1 MIIRSQHL
9 SYSLGET
16 SRGEMKCIQI
26 NTYWNIYIHTYIS
39 MVYFHTH
46 LKINEACRI
55 LNMFLVEPNMCQYIY
70 YLTISG
76 YLRSFGASPLN
87 LVSRVTVE
95 DQNLDWGWCFT
106 VEPGFQGH
114 CGGPKLDWGWGFTV
128 EPGFQGRCGGLGW
141 GFTVEPGFQGHCGA
155 PQWNLVS
162 RVHSPE

>member
-1 MIIRSQHL
+1 
-9 SYSLGET
+9 
-16 SRGEMKCIQI
+16 
-26 NTYWNIYIHTYIS
+26 

-55 LNMFLVEPNMCQYIY
+55 LNMFLGEPNMCQYIY

-95 DQNLDWGWCFT
+95 GHCGGPKLDWGWCFT

-114 CGGPKLDWGWGFTV
+114 CGGPKLDRACYFGCFV
-128 EPGFQGRCGGLGW
+128 EKSKSVFYVCVYNKINKTHILYRCFAQIQL
-141 GFTVEPGFQGHCGA
+141 
-155 PQWNLVS
+155 WNS
-162 RVHSPE
+162 EIQRVDCIRFV